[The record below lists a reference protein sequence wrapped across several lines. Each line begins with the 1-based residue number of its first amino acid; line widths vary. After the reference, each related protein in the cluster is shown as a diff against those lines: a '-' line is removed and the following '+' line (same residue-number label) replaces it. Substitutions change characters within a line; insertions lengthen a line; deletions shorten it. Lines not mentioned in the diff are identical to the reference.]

1 MEAQKDVKYEHAPKS
16 MKKGHSKRDWFFIQ
30 TNARCHYKLANVSL
44 MCNNNSF
51 DEDVRYFFQTHWH
64 RDWLDKKPSKIF
76 YSWGFSHDWIGGN
89 PTMQINAVE
98 FQIRNSVP

>member
-1 MEAQKDVKYEHAPKS
+1 MEAQKDVKNEHAPKS

-64 RDWLDKKPSKIF
+64 RDWLDKKPSKNILF
-76 YSWGFSHDWIGGN
+76 LRVFSWLNRWQSH
-89 PTMQINAVE
+89 NA
-98 FQIRNSVP
+98 N